1 MLPHR
6 TDGRVTYGA
15 WFRSAAGLGSSL
27 LWLPSQATNDV
38 LQPGLGFSDCHVHQT
53 PFSRSALRFNAAGCI
68 SIKQKFLHWNL
79 TTCNV
84 SSLCITLTPPATSRR
99 ASRNTSHPPLLV
111 RRRPRTSRK
120 HTQPSHRP
128 SHQPTAPS
136 ARSWMPSS
144 PCLPSHSSSYLP

>member
-1 MLPHR
+1 MAESPM
-6 TDGRVTYGA
+6 A
-15 WFRSAAGLGSSL
+15 LGSAPQLDWAPASCGCRVKPLMTLCSL
-27 LWLPSQATNDV
+27 AWIFRIVTSTKPH
-38 LQPGLGFSDCHVHQT
+38 FH
-53 PFSRSALRFNAAGCI
+53 ALLCASTRRGAS
-68 SIKQKFLHWNL
+68 SIEQKFLHWNL
-79 TTCNV
+79 TTCSV
-84 SSLCITLTPPATSRR
+84 SSLCITLTQPATSHR